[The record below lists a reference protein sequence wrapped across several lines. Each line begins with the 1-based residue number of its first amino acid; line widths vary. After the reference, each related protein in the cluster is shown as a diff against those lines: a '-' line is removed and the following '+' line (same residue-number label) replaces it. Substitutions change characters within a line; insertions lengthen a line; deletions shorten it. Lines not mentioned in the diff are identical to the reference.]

1 MKQSRNY
8 RKLKSSTKNFWPPNR
23 FESKL
28 SDIALPLNSC
38 TFGRISQ
45 KWCCYFPLRC
55 VCGIGLWLVQLQV
68 MFTLIIRLKWYL
80 PGFFTVNLVFFHLWI
95 MTVFWWGTLNQHQ
108 HLSHL
113 QIFKLF
119 LYLCMSSWTVV
130 NYFILWTKIHCCRF
144 SRVWLYVTPGTV
156 APQAP
161 LSLDSP
167 GENTG
172 VDCHA
177 LLQGVFLTQGLDPRL
192 LCLLHWQVNSLPL
205 VPLGKPQIHYI
216 FISFDAEIIVMG
228 ATLIVYRSFW
238 CFSVILWAFLYFL
251 VQRNIWGPFYTFPGL
266 S

>member
-1 MKQSRNY
+1 MKQSRHY

-28 SDIALPLNSC
+28 SNIALPLNSC

-45 KWCCYFPLRC
+45 KWCCYFPLHC

-161 LSLDSP
+161 LSLGFSRREYWSRLPCPPPRGLPNP
-167 GENTG
+167 GIRPPSLMSSALTG
-172 VDCHA
+172 GFFTTRA
-177 LLQGVFLTQGLDPRL
+177 TWEAP
-192 LCLLHWQVNSLPL
+192 NPL
-205 VPLGKPQIHYI
+205 YLY
-216 FISFDAEIIVMG
+216 F
-228 ATLIVYRSFW
+228 FW
-238 CFSVILWAFLYFL
+238 CWNYCYGGHFDCL
-251 VQRNIWGPFYTFPGL
+251 
-266 S
+266 